1 MTKRCTLTLI
11 LVLVAVAASASHAT
25 ADDAADK
32 QRPKIGDTIEDFE
45 FHTFDGKPLKLADV
59 AAKGPV
65 VLVVLRGYPGYQ
77 CPACTAQV
85 ADLRKHAEEIK
96 KLGAA
101 VVLVYPGKAEKLA
114 EHAKEF
120 LKNSKLPEPLVLV
133 TDPDFK
139 FIAAHNLRWDK
150 PGETSYPSTFVL
162 DKDRKVHSSKISHS
176 HGDRAKAEDDL
187 AVLRAMRA
195 ADATGQEIPNSTP
208 KRVTPQR

>member
-1 MTKRCTLTLI
+1 MTRRRILI
-11 LVLVAVAASASHAT
+11 WVFGLVTVAASVSRAT
-25 ADDAADK
+25 ADDSADK
-32 QRPKIGDTIEDFE
+32 QPPKIGDTIPDFE
-45 FHTFDGKPLKLADV
+45 FHTFDGRSLKLADV

-85 ADLRKHAEEIK
+85 ADLRKHAEEMK

-101 VVLVYPGKAEKLA
+101 VILVYPGKAEKLA

-120 LKNSKLPEPLVLV
+120 LKDSKLPAPLVLV

-139 FIAAHNLRWDK
+139 FITAHNLRWDK
-150 PGETSYPSTFVL
+150 AGETSYPSTFVL
-162 DKDRKVHSSKISHS
+162 DSKRVVHSSKISHS
-176 HGDRAKAEDDL
+176 HGDRAKAEEDL

-195 ADATGQEIPNSTP
+195 ARATGQEIPNSVP
-208 KRVTPQR
+208 KRPTPRR